1 MALTF
6 KKRDDLDKVLG
17 DLAVLPPQ
25 VVFTDIEKIE
35 KTSDKSVKTPEDFLK
50 QFNTDLPNTDK
61 KRPKDV
67 K

>member
-17 DLAVLPPQ
+17 HLAVMPPEFE
-25 VVFTDIEKIE
+25 FTDAEKIE
-35 KTSDKSVKTPEDFLK
+35 KTTDKRVKTPEDFLK
-50 QFNTDLPNTDK
+50 QFNTDTPKESDL
-61 KRPKDV
+61 KDV

>member
-50 QFNTDLPNTDK
+50 QFNTDLPTPAIE
-61 KRPKDV
+61 RPKDV

>member
-50 QFNTDLPNTDK
+50 QFNTDLPIPDIE
-61 KRPKDV
+61 RSKDV

>member
-35 KTSDKSVKTPEDFLK
+35 
-50 QFNTDLPNTDK
+50 
-61 KRPKDV
+61 
-67 K
+67 